1 MVPADASVITQHV
14 NDALRSPL
22 FSKAERQ
29 ARFLRFVVDA
39 ALRAPGSAVRE
50 TDIAMAVYDRRGD
63 YDPRIDPIVRV
74 EAARLRARLREYY
87 EHSPPTHVRID
98 LPKGRYVPQFTVVGP
113 PVDRVPAPHLTSIL
127 VRPARTLSPDTVDQH
142 FCDGLAEEIT
152 YRLARL
158 GTLRVVPPSAERFA
172 ELLASPSGFLLD
184 ASVRGNGAEILLTV
198 HLVRLSDGAAQSSQR
213 YDARA
218 RELFAAQERLADAV
232 CRDIAE
238 ACRQLAGREAETG
251 S

>member
-1 MVPADASVITQHV
+1 MVAADASVIAQHV
-14 NDALRSPL
+14 NDALSSPL
-22 FSKAERQ
+22 FSRAERQ

-39 ALRAPGSAVRE
+39 ALQTPGIAVRE

-63 YDPRIDPIVRV
+63 YDPRVDPIVRV
-74 EAARLRARLREYY
+74 EAARLQARLREYY

-98 LPKGRYVPQFTVVGP
+98 LPKGRYGPQFTVVEP
-113 PVDRVPAPHLTSIL
+113 FVERVPAAQPTSIL
-127 VRPARTLSPDTVDQH
+127 VRPVRTLSPDTVDQH

-172 ELLASPSGFLLD
+172 EILAAPSGFLMD
-184 ASVRGNGAEILLTV
+184 GSVRGDGAEIRLTV

-213 YDARA
+213 YGARA
-218 RELFAAQERLADAV
+218 RGLFAAQERLADAV

-238 ACRQLAGREAETG
+238 ACRQIARNKAETG

>member
-1 MVPADASVITQHV
+1 MSPAPDHVRTQLERLLASPIFVGS
-14 NDALRSPL
+14 ARLR
-22 FSKAERQ
+22 
-29 ARFLRFVVDA
+29 RFLEFVVEKSLAGEGDRLKEYVIGVEVFDRDA
-39 ALRAPGSAVRE
+39 Q
-50 TDIAMAVYDRRGD
+50 
-63 YDPRIDPIVRV
+63 YDPRVDSIVRV

-184 ASVRGNGAEILLTV
+184 ASVRGNGAEIRLTV